1 MIDMKENYEILG
13 SVRAIQKQNDLI
25 KVQLSNEF
33 NDDIPLYI
41 TFLSMNV
48 EVLAERIGMPIDE
61 VLKLLKKN
69 IEVEPMVFD

>member
-1 MIDMKENYEILG
+1 MKENYEILG